1 MIPLLINGPIREVTA
16 SPKMDFSRWVCKILV
31 LAACELSLIKVT
43 FNGIPKDCL
52 NRISAI
58 IPEISKR
65 HPTQIAI
72 FKYLSESIS
81 LFFRVNV

>member
-1 MIPLLINGPIREVTA
+1 MIPLLINGPISEVIT
-16 SPKMDFSRWVCKILV
+16 SPKMDLSKWVCKILV

-52 NRISAI
+52 KRTSTR
-58 IPEISKR
+58 IPEINKR
-65 HPTQIAI
+65 PPTQIAI

-81 LFFRVNV
+81 LFFKVNV